1 MTPTITTNS
10 RTGCLRFYYH
20 LGEAQGEQR
29 RHEHDAHQVIVTLG
43 GGGDV
48 LWWTAR
54 DGNAHMKAR
63 DGHLIVNPAR
73 EPHAARWSGSWN
85 CIGFYLAS
93 HVTEAV
99 AQDAGISSGI
109 LPVYNG
115 VDHAIYG
122 FGRAVL
128 HELHAEPLACPLYAD
143 TAARFLAMRLLRGNI
158 GADNA
163 ARNVLTLS
171 NNKMRIVTD
180 YIRENID
187 SDLSV
192 AGLASSINLRP
203 YDFSRRFKATTGMT
217 PYEYVIRERLEVAKR
232 LLRETKLSVADI
244 SYRSGFSSQA
254 HLAMRFKQV
263 VGVTPFRYR
272 RNS

>member
-1 MTPTITTNS
+1 MTPDITTRS
-10 RTGCLRFYYH
+10 RTGDLRFYYH

-63 DGHLIVNPAR
+63 DGQLIVNPGG

-85 CIGFYLAS
+85 CIGFYLDS
-93 HVTEAV
+93 QVTEAV
-99 AQDAGISSGI
+99 ARDAGISSGVP
-109 LPVYNG
+109 PVCNG

-128 HELHAEPLACPLYAD
+128 QELHTEPLACPLYAD
-143 TAARFLAMRLLRGNI
+143 TAARFLAMRLLRGNFD
-158 GADNA
+158 ADRA
-163 ARNVLTLS
+163 VRNVLTLS
-171 NNKMRIVTD
+171 GSKMRAVTG

-203 YDFSRRFKATTGMT
+203 YDFTRRFKATTGIT
-217 PYEYVIRERLEVAKR
+217 PYEYVIRERVEAAKK
-232 LLRETKLSVADI
+232 LLRETQLSVADI
-244 SYRSGFSSQA
+244 SCRSGFSSQA
-254 HLAMRFKQV
+254 HLAMRFRQA
-263 VGVTPFRYR
+263 VGVTPLRYR